1 MSLENRII
9 HGVLDKHEGFLRRHL
24 VLSLAV
30 IEKLRQRV
38 IITTSTKDRMEKV
51 SPDAQITLLIDIL
64 RRRGIRTLAKFLRIL
79 KESLDGWIADKIL
92 STDLRVLNKYILTDD
107 RTLTDFII
115 RVCGPPT
122 PETKPE
128 ALIKH
133 TREPIESRTKENNQ
147 AQRPQR
153 QPRNENEDSLIY
165 FLPTP
170 PTHIAEVP
178 GQVQHLHHVF
188 EERRNQISST
198 LSVLKQEEQA
208 IKDILEKNVSE
219 QRHLNKNQEAIHEI
233 SRRLQSIHHEAGQ
246 LLKSAPNDVI
256 VRKRL
261 HHLHEVPWNSTKS
274 RHKMI

>member
-9 HGVLDKHEGFLRRHL
+9 HGVLDNHEGFLRRHL
-24 VLSLAV
+24 VLTPTV
-30 IEKLRQRV
+30 IEELRRRV
-38 IITTSTKDRMEKV
+38 IITSSTKDRMAKV

-92 STDLRVLNKYILTDD
+92 STDLRVLNKYTLTDD

-128 ALIKH
+128 PPIKQ
-133 TREPIESRTKENNQ
+133 TTEPAAGRFTINNQ
-147 AQRPQR
+147 IQRPPK
-153 QPRNENEDSLIY
+153 QPRNEHEGGMIY
-165 FLPTP
+165 FFPTP
-170 PTHIAEVP
+170 PTQIAEVP

-188 EERRNQISST
+188 EERNHQISNT

-219 QRHLNKNQEAIHEI
+219 QRHLNKNQMAIHDI

-246 LLKSAPNDVI
+246 LLKSAPNDDI

-261 HHLHEVPWNSTKS
+261 HHLHEVPWNSTKP